1 MNMDEDEDIQVDIES
16 LALLLEER
24 GEKDPY
30 ATAKEMVERA
40 REASNNNEV

>member
-1 MNMDEDEDIQVDIES
+1 MDEDEDIQQQIDS

-24 GEKDPY
+24 GEKDPRG
-30 ATAKEMVERA
+30 TAKELVERA

>member
-1 MNMDEDEDIQVDIES
+1 MNEDEDIQVDIES

-24 GEKDPY
+24 GEKDAY
-30 ATAKEMVERA
+30 RAAKDMVERA

>member
-24 GEKDPY
+24 GEKEPY

-40 REASNNNEV
+40 REDSNNNEV

>member
-1 MNMDEDEDIQVDIES
+1 MDEDQEIEMQIES

-30 ATAKEMVERA
+30 GTAKDMVERA
-40 REASNNNEV
+40 RQQSDNNEV

>member
-1 MNMDEDEDIQVDIES
+1 MDEDQEIETQIES

>member
-1 MNMDEDEDIQVDIES
+1 MDEDEDIQQQIDS

-30 ATAKEMVERA
+30 TTAKELVERA
-40 REASNNNEV
+40 RQQSDKNEV

>member
-1 MNMDEDEDIQVDIES
+1 MDEDEEVEIQIES

-24 GEKDPY
+24 GEKEPY

-40 REASNNNEV
+40 RQAASDKDS